1 MYELT
6 IFGLLA
12 ILSSAQ
18 ATSWAGSNLSQRAFI
33 RAARQA
39 DREQLNVQGFT
50 VEVSFSEKARQKLT
64 ESKETIVAI
73 SYFTANPRKDA
84 SLKAYRKLLSRPG
97 PLGLG
102 EVEVEATPGESLKF
116 GAIKLDQ
123 SAIAVIDD
131 QGPQLLL
138 NVVSGRRSSENNLL
152 DCGIFEG
159 ALKSVQGT
167 VIPIACKLIEER
179 HRINVVPGRLIK
191 PRRAVGKQFFGYW
204 LTAVMAVDKPPVAT
218 PVAPALVRV
227 PSSLTVKMEAA
238 LSSLVT

>member
-18 ATSWAGSNLSQRAFI
+18 ATSWAGANLSQRAFI

-50 VEVSFSEKARQKLT
+50 VEVSFSEKARQRLT

-73 SYFTANPRKDA
+73 SYFTASPRKDA

-102 EVEVEATPGESLKF
+102 EVEVEAKPGESLKF
-116 GAIKLDQ
+116 GAIKLDR
-123 SAIAVIDD
+123 SASAVIDD
-131 QGPQLLL
+131 QGPQLLV
-138 NVVSGRRSSENNLL
+138 NVVSGRRSFENNLL

-159 ALKSVQGT
+159 ALKS
-167 VIPIACKLIEER
+167 
-179 HRINVVPGRLIK
+179 
-191 PRRAVGKQFFGYW
+191 
-204 LTAVMAVDKPPVAT
+204 
-218 PVAPALVRV
+218 
-227 PSSLTVKMEAA
+227 
-238 LSSLVT
+238 

>member
-1 MYELT
+1 M
-6 IFGLLA
+6 
-12 ILSSAQ
+12 
-18 ATSWAGSNLSQRAFI
+18 
-33 RAARQA
+33 
-39 DREQLNVQGFT
+39 
-50 VEVSFSEKARQKLT
+50 
-64 ESKETIVAI
+64 AI

-84 SLKAYRKLLSRPG
+84 SPKAYRKLLSRPG

-159 ALKSVQGT
+159 
-167 VIPIACKLIEER
+167 R
-179 HRINVVPGRLIK
+179 
-191 PRRAVGKQFFGYW
+191 
-204 LTAVMAVDKPPVAT
+204 
-218 PVAPALVRV
+218 
-227 PSSLTVKMEAA
+227 
-238 LSSLVT
+238 